1 VRDKIIPR
9 VTAMKPP
16 PIHTWV
22 SKKRLEQ
29 LYVQDG
35 LTTVEVAARLGT
47 NRESVRKLIYR
58 YALPMR
64 LTSGRAKPRRKYRRD
79 KVNV

>member
-1 VRDKIIPR
+1 
-9 VTAMKPP
+9 MKAP

-22 SKKRLEQ
+22 SRECLEQ
-29 LYVQDG
+29 LYVQEG
-35 LTTVEVAARLGT
+35 LSTLELAARLGT

-64 LTSGRAKPRRKYRRD
+64 SKGSGKAKPRR
-79 KVNV
+79 NVHGTGLRSKL